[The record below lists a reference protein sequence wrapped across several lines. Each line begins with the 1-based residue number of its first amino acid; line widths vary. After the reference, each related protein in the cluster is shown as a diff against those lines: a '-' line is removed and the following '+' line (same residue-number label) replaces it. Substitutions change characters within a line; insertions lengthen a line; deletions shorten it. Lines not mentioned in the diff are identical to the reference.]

1 MNDPNGLL
9 VRDGIYHLFYQHDP
23 DGIDHGTM
31 HWGHATSD
39 DLTTWQELPIALRPD
54 THGTCYSGSGL
65 RTRDGQFKLMY
76 TAHRHTDAGRDFQT
90 QCLVHANEA
99 LTEFVPDPGNPV
111 LDNPDREVF
120 RDPKIVWHAPTDRW
134 IMAVTL
140 GQEVGFYSSPDLANW
155 QFESAFGAG
164 QGRYGDC
171 VWECPDLIEM
181 PGPDGAPVWVLL
193 VGLSAS
199 AYAKGSGTQYFIG
212 TFDGHSFVNA
222 NPPGTV
228 LWFDHGR
235 DFYAAQS
242 FFGDPGAPPL
252 VMAWASNWMY
262 ARQTPTI
269 RFRGAMSLPRQLRLV
284 ETDEG
289 LRLAQSVPP
298 SVIAAFDRSDPATG
312 VFHRTIRIDRRD
324 GVHHA
329 IHLFGETEPALC
341 IEPYGS
347 EGLVLRL
354 KRPDHPDMTAFGH
367 DYTVTLPETGDAEF
381 DLEIFVDRGVVELF
395 ACGGLLAV
403 TSLFFPPD
411 PEEAL
416 SMSICSRADKEN
428 V

>member
-9 VRDGIYHLFYQHDP
+9 VCDGVFHLFYQHDP

-31 HWGHATSD
+31 HWGHATSQ
-39 DLTTWQELPIALRPD
+39 DLSNWQELPVALRPD
-54 THGTCYSGSGL
+54 THGTCYSGSAL

-76 TAHRHTDAGRDFQT
+76 TAHRRIEAGRDFQT

-155 QFESAFGAG
+155 QFESAFGTG
-164 QGRYGDC
+164 QGRHGDC

-181 PGPDGAPVWVLL
+181 SGPDGAPVWVLL

-222 NPPGTV
+222 NPPETV
-228 LWFDHGR
+228 LWFDYGR

-242 FFGDPGAPPL
+242 FFDATGAPPL
-252 VMAWASNWMY
+252 AMAWASNWVY
-262 ARQTPTI
+262 ARQTPTV
-269 RFRGAMSLPRQLRLV
+269 RFRGAMSLPRHLRLV
-284 ETDEG
+284 DTENG
-289 LRLAQSVPP
+289 LRIAQSVPQ
-298 SVIAAFDRSDPATG
+298 SVVAAFDRSDPASGT
-312 VFHRTIRIDRRD
+312 FHRSIQIDLHA
-324 GVHHA
+324 GKSHA
-329 IHLFGETEPALC
+329 IHLFGEAEPAFC
-341 IEPYGS
+341 IDPHGAS
-347 EGLVLRL
+347 GAILRT
-354 KRPDHPDMTAFGH
+354 RRSAHPAMTEFAH
-367 DYTVTLPETGDAEF
+367 DYTVVLPNTGKAKLT
-381 DLEIFVDRGVVELF
+381 LEIFVDRGVVELF
-395 ACGGLLAV
+395 ACEGLLAL
-403 TSLFFPPD
+403 TNLFFPTS
-411 PEEAL
+411 PEAAL
-416 SMSICSRADKEN
+416 SVSECARAREEN